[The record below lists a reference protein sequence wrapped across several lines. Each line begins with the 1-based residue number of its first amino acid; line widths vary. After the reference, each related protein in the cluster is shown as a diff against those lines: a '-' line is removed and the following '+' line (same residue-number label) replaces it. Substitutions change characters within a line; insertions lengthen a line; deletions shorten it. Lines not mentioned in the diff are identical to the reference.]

1 VSAQPGNMALMAAVM
16 SAWLLPFTQVP
27 GLVPGP
33 WSDPSL
39 GSHERA
45 HLLVANMTLTEKLQ
59 MLHGSEDGRTECMDS
74 PRCAY
79 VGNIAPVER
88 LGMPPVNMNDGPQGF
103 RSPTS
108 LAGTSTAWPSGLTI
122 AASWDEEA
130 AFEWGQGMGKEF
142 YDKGSNLQLGPG
154 LNVARVPLNGRNFEY
169 LSGEDPYLGYRL
181 VQPVVKG
188 IQSQKVVAN
197 AKHFIQ
203 NNQETNRVGVSEEV
217 DERTRFEVYYP
228 PFEGAVEAGVGSMM
242 CSYNKIN
249 GYWSCENP
257 STLQNDLK
265 QAINFQGYVM
275 SDWGA
280 THSMSIAAGL
290 DVEQPGAA
298 WMNADLLRR
307 ALDAGVVKEAQ
318 VDDSVCRILQA
329 MFQVGVMDEPLSA
342 WDWSKRLRNVTTSTS
357 VASARRLSAK
367 GTVLL
372 RNEGGLLPL
381 APGKRVAV
389 IGLADAN
396 AIYHGG
402 GSGSVQPS
410 FVSTPLQGIRDAV
423 GDSGTVVY
431 NDGRDVVAAAELA
444 KQSDYAIVFVGTL
457 SREDFD
463 RSSLSLDVGTDWTG
477 QNEVVS
483 RVAVYAGQK
492 TVVVVTTPGA
502 VLLPWSQEVA
512 AVVTNFMPG
521 QQAGNAIADVLFGK
535 VNPSGKLPLTFPN
548 SENEI
553 QFSAAQ
559 YPGVP
564 DPKAPAYAFYTEKLQ
579 VGYRFYEAQHLQFK
593 TGFPFGHGLSY
604 TNFTYGSLNL
614 QDSSGGGKIVTF
626 TIKNTGARP
635 GAEVSQ
641 LYLEFPA
648 SAGEPFQL
656 KGFAKTKQL
665 EAGETCTLQL
675 QLRPRDLSIWDVAT
689 RSWSQVGGVFGVS
702 VGSSSRDI
710 RLRTKFSTMILV

>member
-1 VSAQPGNMALMAAVM
+1 
-16 SAWLLPFTQVP
+16 
-27 GLVPGP
+27 
-33 WSDPSL
+33 
-39 GSHERA
+39 
-45 HLLVANMTLTEKLQ
+45 
-59 MLHGSEDGRTECMDS
+59 
-74 PRCAY
+74 
-79 VGNIAPVER
+79 
-88 LGMPPVNMNDGPQGF
+88 
-103 RSPTS
+103 
-108 LAGTSTAWPSGLTI
+108 
-122 AASWDEEA
+122 
-130 AFEWGQGMGKEF
+130 
-142 YDKGSNLQLGPG
+142 
-154 LNVARVPLNGRNFEY
+154 
-169 LSGEDPYLGYRL
+169 
-181 VQPVVKG
+181 
-188 IQSQKVVAN
+188 
-197 AKHFIQ
+197 
-203 NNQETNRVGVSEEV
+203 
-217 DERTRFEVYYP
+217 
-228 PFEGAVEAGVGSMM
+228 
-242 CSYNKIN
+242 
-249 GYWSCENP
+249 
-257 STLQNDLK
+257 
-265 QAINFQGYVM
+265 
-275 SDWGA
+275 
-280 THSMSIAAGL
+280 
-290 DVEQPGAA
+290 
-298 WMNADLLRR
+298 
-307 ALDAGVVKEAQ
+307 
-318 VDDSVCRILQA
+318 
-329 MFQVGVMDEPLSA
+329 
-342 WDWSKRLRNVTTSTS
+342 
-357 VASARRLSAK
+357 
-367 GTVLL
+367 
-372 RNEGGLLPL
+372 
-381 APGKRVAV
+381 
-389 IGLADAN
+389 
-396 AIYHGG
+396 
-402 GSGSVQPS
+402 
-410 FVSTPLQGIRDAV
+410 
-423 GDSGTVVY
+423 
-431 NDGRDVVAAAELA
+431 
-444 KQSDYAIVFVGTL
+444 
-457 SREDFD
+457 
-463 RSSLSLDVGTDWTG
+463 LSLDVGTDWTG

-626 TIKNTGARP
+626 TIKNTGALP